1 MSGSPWPRAIIGGII
16 TIGIGYAI
24 MKATTPT
31 DQQFYDALSP
41 DLKRQVDA
49 QRLAAQRKAAYA
61 EQLKRAKEQDDTA
74 PVWAEGA
81 KARDSTPPP
90 RI

>member
-1 MSGSPWPRAIIGGII
+1 
-16 TIGIGYAI
+16 

-61 EQLKRAKEQDDTA
+61 EQLKRAKDQDDTA
-74 PVWAEGA
+74 PVWAEA
-81 KARDSTPPP
+81 VKIRDSTPPP
-90 RI
+90 RV

>member
-1 MSGSPWPRAIIGGII
+1 
-16 TIGIGYAI
+16 

-49 QRLAAQRKAAYA
+49 HRLAAQRKAAYA
-61 EQLKRAKEQDDTA
+61 EQLKRAKEQDDSA

-81 KARDSTPPP
+81 KARDLTPPP

>member
-1 MSGSPWPRAIIGGII
+1 
-16 TIGIGYAI
+16 

-49 QRLAAQRKAAYA
+49 HRLAAQRKAAYA
-61 EQLKRAKEQDDTA
+61 EQLKGK
-74 PVWAEGA
+74 GA
-81 KARDSTPPP
+81 RRFGARVG
-90 RI
+90 RRCQG